1 MFYFIHRLKNWLEKW
16 HSNRSG
22 SKKLQKP
29 NPWAKNDDGSYY
41 KAALLSGGPGIGKT
55 TTVNLVCKELGLD
68 TIEFNASD
76 TRSKKLLQVEVS
88 ELLSNKT
95 LRGYF
100 DTNATETLSSKH
112 VLVMD
117 EVDGM
122 AGNEDRGGIQELI
135 ALIKNTSIPII
146 CMCNDRNHQKMR
158 SLVNYCFDLR
168 FNKPRLEQIKGAMMS
183 VLFKEKFKVPPNILN
198 EIIAASNNDIRQ
210 TLNHLSLLSS
220 KKDSTEELIFNSDAT
235 KKDLK
240 LGPWDVVRKVFSADE
255 HKTMSIHD
263 KSDLFFFDYSMGPL
277 FVQQNYLS
285 VAPNVAKSEVLD
297 AVANTAESLSMGD
310 LIEKRIRSNNAW
322 SLLPTQAMFS
332 SVLPGE
338 YMSGRITGQINFPGW
353 LGKNSKTTKRRRLA
367 QEVHDHSRANT
378 SASVTSFRMDYAP
391 TILTAITTPLL
402 DKGLEGIND
411 SLEVI
416 KAYRLLREDID
427 ALIELSAW
435 PGKKNI
441 FEQVDSK
448 VKAALTRAYNKEIAP
463 YSYTATAAI
472 KKKRSE
478 KIDDEEMLGLEGEDG
493 GTTLS
498 DDDNEEDDKVD
509 NDVLIKAKKQPTK
522 RATSASTSKEPK
534 ASSSKK
540 SKKK

>member
-1 MFYFIHRLKNWLEKW
+1 MFRLKNWLTKW
-16 HSNRSG
+16 HSNHNG
-22 SKKLQKP
+22 TKKAQKP
-29 NPWAKNDDGSYY
+29 NPWAKNDDGSYF
-41 KAALLSGGPGIGKT
+41 KAALLSGPPGIGKT

-68 TIEFNASD
+68 MIEFNASD
-76 TRSKKLLQVEVS
+76 TRSKKMLQVEVA

-100 DTNATETLSSKH
+100 DTNCENNLSSKH
-112 VLVMD
+112 ILVMD

-135 ALIKNTSIPII
+135 GLIKNTSIPII
-146 CMCNDRNHQKMR
+146 CMCNDRSHQKMR
-158 SLVNYCFDLR
+158 SLVNYCYDLR
-168 FNKPRLEQIKGAMMS
+168 YNKPRIEQIKGAMMS
-183 VLFKEKFKVPPNILN
+183 VLFREKFKIPPNVLN

-220 KKDSTEELIFNSDAT
+220 KKDATEELKINADAT
-235 KKDLK
+235 KKDIK
-240 LGPWDVVRKVFSADE
+240 LGPWEVVRKVFSSDE
-255 HKTMSIHD
+255 HKTMSMQD
-263 KSDLFFFDYSMGPL
+263 KSDLFFYDYSMGPL

-285 VAPNVAKSEVLD
+285 VAPNVPKHEVLN
-297 AVANTAESLSMGD
+297 AIANTADSLSMGD

-367 QEVHDHSRANT
+367 QEVHDHTRMNT
-378 SASVTSFRMDYAP
+378 HASVTSFRMEYAP
-391 TILTAITTPLL
+391 IILHALTAPLL
-402 DKGLEGIND
+402 EKGMDGVHD

-427 ALIELSAW
+427 ALIELSVW
-435 PGKKNI
+435 PGKKSS
-441 FEQVDSK
+441 FEKVESK
-448 VKAALTRAYNKEIAP
+448 VKAALTRAYNKEISP

-472 KKKRSE
+472 KKKRAE
-478 KIDDEEMLGLEGEDG
+478 KIDDDDMLEMGEE
-493 GTTLS
+493 GTVIS
-498 DDDNEEDDKVD
+498 DDEEDDKVD
-509 NDVLIKAKKQPTK
+509 NDVMIKAKKQPAK
-522 RATSASTSKEPK
+522 RAAPSSSSAPKESK
-534 ASSSKK
+534 ANTSKK